1 MNIAVV
7 KAFYVQIG
15 SVVQNLVEMFPDD
28 ADFPTFQTF
37 IGMLQK
43 TKPSL
48 VINAFY
54 ENVTLKYEDKILN
67 KDEAFIS
74 EYQGVE
80 YGNDVAD
87 IISKVK
93 SYWSVI
99 DESTKQSLWQYM
111 YILNELAKR
120 AYKQE

>member
-1 MNIAVV
+1 MSI
-7 KAFYVQIG
+7 KAFYTQIG
-15 SVVQNLVEMFPDD
+15 NVVSNLVDMFPDD

-43 TKPSL
+43 TNPSL
-48 VINAFY
+48 VVNTFY
-54 ENVTLKYEDKILN
+54 ENVTLKYEDRITS
-67 KDEAFIS
+67 KDEAFIL
-74 EYQGVE
+74 EYQSAE

-93 SYWSVI
+93 MYWSVL
-99 DESTKQSLWQYM
+99 DNQTKESLWQYM